1 MSGRTVRIQTAV
13 EGDVAAAGEDITIDG
28 PVGGY
33 VMGAGR
39 HITLEAPVENDVWL
53 AGEQVDVESE
63 IGSNAMI
70 AGRIVTLRP
79 GTVVSDN
86 ARLAGEHVRSEAH
99 VSRDLRV
106 GANTAE
112 IGGEIEGQVYAAANQ
127 VRLLPGAIVHGDLVV
142 SSPSPPQMLSRAQV
156 MGDVRYRDTSPMADW
171 RMPLFMWT
179 WTFLALMFVGG
190 AALIVA
196 PTWSSRV
203 ADTLRRRF
211 GSSILLGIAIV
222 VAVPVLFVLLLV
234 TVVGIPLAVVLLAL
248 YVAVLV
254 LAGALV
260 SYRVGQWLLRTSGS
274 SSRRWGALTL
284 GALIVSLGMSLPVV
298 GWAIAAL
305 VVLTGAGA
313 LALEQRSVRMPPAL
327 PAV

>member
-1 MSGRTVRIQTAV
+1 MTMKRSRFARSAFAVSLAGPLFTACLPAPAGNTTSAQTVHTSSEDVLMSGRTVRIQTAV

-106 GANTAE
+106 GAITAE

-127 VRLLPGAIVHGDLVV
+127 VR
-142 SSPSPPQMLSRAQV
+142 
-156 MGDVRYRDTSPMADW
+156 
-171 RMPLFMWT
+171 
-179 WTFLALMFVGG
+179 
-190 AALIVA
+190 
-196 PTWSSRV
+196 
-203 ADTLRRRF
+203 
-211 GSSILLGIAIV
+211 
-222 VAVPVLFVLLLV
+222 
-234 TVVGIPLAVVLLAL
+234 
-248 YVAVLV
+248 
-254 LAGALV
+254 
-260 SYRVGQWLLRTSGS
+260 
-274 SSRRWGALTL
+274 
-284 GALIVSLGMSLPVV
+284 
-298 GWAIAAL
+298 
-305 VVLTGAGA
+305 
-313 LALEQRSVRMPPAL
+313 
-327 PAV
+327 